1 MADLVIK
8 PTSGN
13 LIIKDDQNVARATI
27 ATSSGATTLSNVNV
41 TGGSVGSS
49 VIMPAGAVVNV
60 TKFDIGQH
68 YWSMAGADS
77 GYKNVTTNTG
87 TTTNWA
93 ALTAFPHWQVTLKQA
108 NSKILIQVYMT
119 AGGWSSHGY
128 FDMKRGR
135 GVESPT
141 SAQGTGSHE
150 PNADHYQW
158 LGGPDGMYAE
168 HRETGEYSFMGTMGW
183 LDDPGTSEAGTILT
197 YVAYVAQHSSTET
210 FAINRYYNN
219 SNQDTSSQAIFT
231 EIAV

>member
-49 VIMPAGAVVNV
+49 VIMPAGAAVNI
-60 TKFDIGQH
+60 TKFDIGEL
-68 YWSMAGADS
+68 YWSMAGADGGS
-77 GYKNVTTNTG
+77 RNTTRDADTNI
-87 TTTNWA
+87 NWA
-93 ALTAFPHWQVTLKQA
+93 ALTAHPHWQVTLKQA

-119 AGGWSSHGY
+119 AGGWGSHGY

-135 GVESPT
+135 GVESGT
-141 SAQGTGSHE
+141 SAQGTTSYDS
-150 PNADHYQW
+150 NADHYQW
-158 LGGPDGMYAE
+158 LGYKDGMYAE
-168 HRETGEYSFMGTMGW
+168 HRETGEYHFMGTMGW
-183 LDDPGTSEAGTILT
+183 LDDPGPSVAGTVLT
-197 YVAYVAQHSSTET
+197 YVAYVAQHSGTEN
-210 FAINRYYNN
+210 FAINQYWNN
-219 SNQDTSSQAIFT
+219 DNQNTVSQAIFT